1 MCAAPQC
8 SLPRLEEQIRHM
20 YRLLKPG
27 GELIFWEHCRNPDP
41 VTRVVQCKI
50 LPSCASKAQTSSM
63 LTISPK
69 GLWSLL
75 WPTVIG
81 GCRLDRVTKDIV
93 VNAADWDVVDV
104 HVDCEPHKVMPRVWG
119 RLTKPRAA

>member
-1 MCAAPQC
+1 
-8 SLPRLEEQIRHM
+8 M

-41 VTRVVQCKI
+41 VTRVVQCK
-50 LPSCASKAQTSSM
+50 LFFLCVCRKTSSV
-63 LTISPK
+63 LNVFQFQ

-81 GCRLDRVTKDIV
+81 GCRLDRVTREII
-93 VNAADWDVVDV
+93 VNAADWEVVDV
-104 HVDCEPHKVMPRVWG
+104 HMDCEPHKVMPRVWG